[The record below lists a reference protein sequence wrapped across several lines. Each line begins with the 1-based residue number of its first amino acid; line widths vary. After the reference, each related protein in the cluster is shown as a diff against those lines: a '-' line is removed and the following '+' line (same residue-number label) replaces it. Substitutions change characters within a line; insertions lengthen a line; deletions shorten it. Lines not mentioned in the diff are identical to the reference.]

1 MSKLGI
7 AIAAILALAAA
18 SVAIWA
24 WISLSEV
31 KMSTF
36 SYMGLVLGGLTTLG
50 LAGGLMAL
58 LFYSHNKGFDDAVGR
73 PSDDDKDR
81 R

>member
-7 AIAAILALAAA
+7 AIAAVLGLAAA

-31 KMSTF
+31 QVSMSG
-36 SYMGLVLGGLTTLG
+36 YIALALGGLTTLG

-73 PSDDDKDR
+73 PSDEDDDR
-81 R
+81 H

>member
-24 WISLSEV
+24 WITLSEV
-31 KMSTF
+31 AMSAS
-36 SYMGLVLGGLTTLG
+36 SYIGWVLGGLAILG

-73 PSDDDKDR
+73 PSDDDEDQR
-81 R
+81 